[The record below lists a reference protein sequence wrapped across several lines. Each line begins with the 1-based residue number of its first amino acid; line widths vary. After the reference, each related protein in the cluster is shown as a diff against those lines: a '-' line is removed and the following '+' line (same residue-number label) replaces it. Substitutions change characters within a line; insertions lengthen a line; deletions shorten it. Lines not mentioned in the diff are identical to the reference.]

1 MRNIN
6 IPEAYRQNET
16 LADAYRDGFNHGHGI
31 ACHNVPRIGDKISP
45 CVDWVGY
52 RYVTAENIRDAHEMY
67 CFEAEANSRQF
78 SPFEFTANELN
89 EAGEGDDENPSSD
102 ELWEAFEAGTAD
114 AIRADIGT
122 YSDADY
128 GIGGDR

>member
-1 MRNIN
+1 
-6 IPEAYRQNET
+6 
-16 LADAYRDGFNHGHGI
+16 
-31 ACHNVPRIGDKISP
+31 
-45 CVDWVGY
+45 
-52 RYVTAENIRDAHEMY
+52 
-67 CFEAEANSRQF
+67 
-78 SPFEFTANELN
+78 LN

-114 AIRADIGT
+114 AIRADIDT